1 MLKVYE
7 CYPVVNINGEWEDL
21 AISTKTRVFET
32 VPMEDIH
39 FKTFEELYEADVPY
53 FNSRLTFFKE
63 KVCYISLAFVDFPK
77 RITKKNFPKD
87 GIRYGWKH
95 DEIKNPTMEYL
106 FKNLPADDLIKYLK
120 EREISFENLLTNR

>member
-32 VPMEDIH
+32 VPMEDVY

>member
-21 AISTKTRVFET
+21 TISTKTRVFET

-53 FNSRLTFFKE
+53 FSNGLTFFKE

-106 FKNLPADDLIKYLK
+106 VKHLPADDFIKYLK
-120 EREISFENLLTNR
+120 EREISLENLLTNR